1 MEYSFDIK
9 VAEKYGVDEAIMIKN
24 FQFWIMKNKASKKH
38 SYDGRT
44 WTYNSAEEYT
54 IFFPF
59 WSAKQIRRIL
69 SSLISQGIIIT
80 GNYNKVR
87 YDQTLWYA
95 FDDESEFLSE
105 ISPKRFVHGHVYVIE
120 EKGLYKIGC
129 SSDYK
134 KRLKKFKTAKLI
146 ATYET
151 DNIFTDERKL
161 HLLFEE
167 KRVCGE
173 WFGLN
178 ANDLMEIS
186 NFPFE
191 KMENTEQEN
200 QINHKGKPIPDNK
213 PDILTDNKTNDVP
226 APLDAD
232 AVRLTQF
239 FYDEIVRT
247 RNPKIWLN
255 NSPDLTKWRPH
266 IERMHTIDGLS
277 YAEIEKVIRWVTQHD
292 FWSKNILSA
301 ETLRKQTREKDF
313 LGCIESQKKSVP
325 NVDDAQKRLEE
336 LNARYGS

>member
-24 FQFWIMKNKASKKH
+24 FQFWIKKNKASKKH

-59 WSAKQIRRIL
+59 WSSKQIRRIL
-69 SSLISQGIIIT
+69 SSLISQGVIIT

-95 FDDESEFLSE
+95 FDDESEFLSG

-129 SSDYK
+129 SSDYE

-151 DNIFTDERKL
+151 DNIFADERKI
-161 HLLFEE
+161 HLLFDE

-178 ANDLMEIS
+178 ANDLMVIS

-191 KMENTEQEN
+191 KMEVTEQEN
-200 QINHKGKPIPDNK
+200 QIDHKGKPIPDNK

-226 APLDAD
+226 APLNAE
-232 AVRLTQF
+232 AVRLTQL
-239 FYDEIVRT
+239 FYDEIVRN
-247 RNPKIWLN
+247 RNPKVWLKN
-255 NSPDLTKWRPH
+255 PPDLKKWQPH
-266 IERMHTIDGLS
+266 IEKMHTIDGLS
-277 YAEIEKVIRWVTQHD
+277 YSDIEKVIRWVVAES
-292 FWSKNILSA
+292 FWSKYILSA
-301 ETLRKQTREKDF
+301 ETLRRQTRDKDF
-313 LGCIESQKKSVP
+313 LGRASPAVTVRP
-325 NVDDAQKRLEE
+325 DADEAKKRLEE
-336 LNARYGS
+336 LNARYG